1 MLFLLRFSGIVVLLT
16 AIWLTLDQIIRFP
29 IVGWQWEQML
39 RFGHHE
45 STALFLAVLAAVSF
59 VCSSKLKRKKMKD
72 GKGKNDG
79 FLSKEE
85 VTRRCQR
92 IKEICQKEY

>member
-1 MLFLLRFSGIVVLLT
+1 MIFLLRFLGIVAVLV
-16 AIWLTLDQIIRFP
+16 AITLTLQQIIRYP

-39 RFGHHE
+39 QFGYHE

-59 VCSSKLKRKKMKD
+59 VCAQIKKKKMKD

>member
-1 MLFLLRFSGIVVLLT
+1 MIFLLRFLGIVAVLV
-16 AIWLTLDQIIRFP
+16 AITLTLQQIIRYP

-39 RFGHHE
+39 QFGYHE